1 MLVSDRQAQWGEKKR
16 KEKKKVTGQ
25 GWVGGWEINKP
36 LQDSRTRKVGRRG
49 QETNTQERQHDYRL
63 EKYTSLCRRLL
74 SSEHCDTGVCV
85 GVGVCVWGGGSYPG
99 FGMMSPRDQSLASSD
114 WPCLSELEGSQ
125 GEDGGGV
132 GGWRGAVRR
141 RQRCLWLWVEKGRG
155 RKPSHAAAL
164 CFPPQ
169 HLHITP
175 QWWQARRGR

>member
-1 MLVSDRQAQWGEKKR
+1 MLVSDRQAQWGEKKG

-25 GWVGGWEINKP
+25 GWVVGGKSINPSKTAEPERWGGGGWKP
-36 LQDSRTRKVGRRG
+36 TLRKDSMIIGWKNTRVYAEGSFP
-49 QETNTQERQHDYRL
+49 QNTATR
-63 EKYTSLCRRLL
+63 
-74 SSEHCDTGVCV
+74 
-85 GVGVCVWGGGSYPG
+85 GGGSYPG

-114 WPCLSELEGSQ
+114 WPCLLELEGSQ
-125 GEDGGGV
+125 GEDGGR
-132 GGWRGAVRR
+132 GWGCAQETRR
-141 RQRCLWLWVEKGRG
+141 LGLWLEKGRG